1 MSNDQNEEWLSGEVP
16 LSMAGKT
23 VMLRV
28 VAPASVVPPR
38 RALSVFQRITDAV
51 VSIATKQLE
60 ESGKTLSCRVRCGA
74 CCRELVPI
82 AAMEAFHLRDLI
94 EEMPDARKASVRDR
108 FAAATEK
115 LEAAGLL
122 EDVRRARELAI
133 EDRQRLGDDYRRL
146 QIACPFLEEESCS
159 IYQMRPLA
167 CREHLVTSP
176 AENCA
181 GPKDNIEGVSLPV
194 KVSAVVSSLGSEPPN
209 ISHEWIPLI
218 LALEWTETH
227 EEDSPTRTGP
237 EWVDEVIERIS
248 SASQG

>member
-1 MSNDQNEEWLSGEVP
+1 MSDHQHEEWLAGEVP
-16 LSMAGKT
+16 LSVAGKT
-23 VMLRV
+23 VMLRL

-38 RALSVFQRITDAV
+38 RVLPVFQRITDAV
-51 VSIATKQLE
+51 VSIATRQLE

-82 AAMEAFHLRDLI
+82 AAMEAFHLRDVI
-94 EEMPDARKASVRDR
+94 EAMPDARKASIRER

-115 LEAAGLL
+115 LEAAGVL

-133 EDRQRLGDDYRRL
+133 EDRRTLGDEYRRL
-146 QIACPFLEEESCS
+146 QIACPFLEDESCS
-159 IYQMRPLA
+159 IYSTRPLA
-167 CREHLVTSP
+167 CREYLVTSP
-176 AENCA
+176 AENCS
-181 GPKDNIEGVSLPV
+181 GPTDNIEGVRLPV
-194 KVSAVVSSLGSEPPN
+194 KVSTVVSSLASESPG

-218 LALEWTETH
+218 LALEWTETR
-227 EEDSPTRTGP
+227 EEDSPTRPGP